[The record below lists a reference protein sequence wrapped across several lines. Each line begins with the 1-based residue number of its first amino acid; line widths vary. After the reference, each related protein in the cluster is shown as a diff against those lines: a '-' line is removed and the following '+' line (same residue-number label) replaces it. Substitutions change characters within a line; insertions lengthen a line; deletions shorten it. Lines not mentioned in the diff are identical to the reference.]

1 MTEPAVPDNT
11 GPETAEPGPVAT
23 TRSLKSRVV
32 RGVLSLLF
40 VGGIVMALVAF
51 GYGRAAA
58 RASYDRLLLGAANE
72 IAGSVTVSDGAPV
85 ADLPVAAFQL
95 LALAPDDRIT
105 YSLRGP
111 DGRVITGFETPLPE
125 PVRKAGGGF
134 FDAGFGGLAGSER
147 ARFVTVP
154 RRFAER
160 DFSGTILVTVGQTLR
175 ARNAMALGL
184 TRDALIV
191 LGLAGALL
199 IVLGALVVERTMR
212 PLEGLARDLAA
223 RDPHDLTPIDTAVPA
238 EVAGMIG
245 AMNGFMRRLERQIA
259 SMRNLISD
267 TAHQLRTPVAALRV
281 QAELAAEETDPEALR
296 ATVAR
301 IARRSRSLGDLLDQ
315 MLSRALVIHRTAEA
329 RRVAVD
335 LRDVALAV
343 IEAQDHALIAP
354 GREVALEIGE
364 TPVMVLADDLS
375 LTEAAKNLLANALR
389 HGAGAVRMGAGV
401 EEDAAVLWV
410 RDAGP
415 GPDPATLARIGARFE
430 RNAASRGNSA
440 GLGLSIARA
449 VAEAFGGRLALEP
462 GAGGFR
468 AALILPAA
476 EEAP

>member
-1 MTEPAVPDNT
+1 MTEAGPALP
-11 GPETAEPGPVAT
+11 ASVAA

-32 RGVLSLLF
+32 RAVLSLLV
-40 VGGIVMALVAF
+40 VGGIVMALAAF
-51 GYGRAAA
+51 AYGRVAA

-72 IAGSVTVSDGAPV
+72 IAGAITISGGVPLV
-85 ADLPVAAFQL
+85 DLPTAAFQL

-105 YSLRGP
+105 YSVRSPG
-111 DGRVITGFETPLPE
+111 GQVITGQDTPLPE
-125 PVRKAGGGF
+125 TVRQAGGGF
-134 FDAGFGGLAGSER
+134 FDAEFTGLAAAER

-191 LGLAGALL
+191 LGFAGVLL
-199 IVLGALVVERTMR
+199 IVLGALVVESAMR
-212 PLEGLARDLAA
+212 PLVGLARDLAA
-223 RDPHDLTPIDTAVPA
+223 RDPYDLTPIDTPVPA

-245 AMNGFMRRLERQIA
+245 ALNDFMRRLERQIA

-267 TAHQLRTPVAALRV
+267 SAHQLRTPVAALRV
-281 QAELAAEETDPEALR
+281 QAELAAEETDPEIAR
-296 ATVAR
+296 ATMVR
-301 IARRSRSLGDLLDQ
+301 IVRRSRSLGDLLDQ

-343 IEAQDHALIAP
+343 IETQDHALIAP
-354 GREVALEIGE
+354 GRDVALEIGAA
-364 TPVMVLADDLS
+364 PVMVLADDLS

-389 HGAGAVRMGAGV
+389 HGAGAVRMGAGI
-401 EEDAAVLWV
+401 EDGAAVLWV

-415 GPDPATLARIGARFE
+415 GPDAATLARIGARFE
-430 RNAASRGNSA
+430 RNAASRGRSA

-449 VAEAFGGRLALEP
+449 VAEAFGGRLALAP
-462 GAGGFR
+462 GPAGFR
-468 AALILPAA
+468 AALILPLS
-476 EEAP
+476 EEMP